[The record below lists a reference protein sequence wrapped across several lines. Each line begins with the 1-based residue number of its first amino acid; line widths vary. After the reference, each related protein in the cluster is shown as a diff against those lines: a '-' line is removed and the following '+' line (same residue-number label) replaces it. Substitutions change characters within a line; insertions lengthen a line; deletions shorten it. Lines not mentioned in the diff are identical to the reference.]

1 MITGVSPMVEINA
14 DLRGLLREV
23 AGFEAHDFQV
33 DVARRLLEGENHV
46 LVSPT
51 GSGKSWAALL
61 AFIYAKR
68 HGIPFADRLIY
79 AFPLRTL
86 TTALYQ
92 QYGEYLQQE
101 GLKATLQ
108 MGGMKRGEG
117 DPFFE
122 ADVTFTTIDQLL
134 SGYIGVP
141 VSLPRRLANMPA
153 GALIGSCVV
162 FDEFHLLE
170 PDKALATTL
179 DLADQLGPYAQT
191 LLMSATFSGDGINE
205 IRRRAHAGKR
215 EVSPGEL
222 EHPNRPETRRKF
234 VWSGREPSAAAV
246 LDAHHERTIVVCNTV
261 DRSTSLYREIVS
273 LAEDRGIEDRI
284 LLLHA
289 RFLPED
295 RKVKENELLKLFGE
309 RSRERAILVATQVVE
324 VGLDI
329 SADVFHSEVAPAS
342 AIIQRAGRCARFGGD
357 GTVYV
362 HELPKTDNKRSSAPY
377 VGTQSSLVDSTADEL
392 AARSGSVFGFQ
403 EERNVLNTVHAET
416 DLRNLKSVAPR
427 VRRREVA
434 QAIRE
439 GSGAYIRQLVRE
451 VDAVN
456 LIVSSDP
463 GKLRME
469 LPLPSIS
476 VSRSVAKGFL
486 AELNKQGRIDQALA
500 LSAAENREDSE
511 NYAPMTVWK
520 PVEKVEDL
528 STTFYLCLPPE
539 LAAYDPGEG
548 LVLGRSGDR
557 VFAQGVEEL
566 AYEPYS
572 YRKETWWDHIRRV
585 MEQYEKQEHG
595 HRVGAARLAKAL
607 GTSGEAVERMGLLAA
622 ALHDLGKLAKEW
634 QDKMWL
640 WQRSVEPEEPDC
652 FLGHSDFDGTNDEQ
666 RKRIKQPGYRKPPHA
681 VESYYAGLRILHQRL
696 ADQPDDLRKS
706 IVLAIGTAIAH
717 HHSAFASSL
726 GEFSL
731 QAGYEDEVRKT
742 LEPFG
747 LDGDL
752 MDRPKLADRRRFS
765 QDWFVNP
772 GRREHENA
780 LLLYRY
786 LVRRLRLADQKSN
799 DW

>member
-1 MITGVSPMVEINA
+1 MAGPGRMTENLDN
-14 DLRGLLREV
+14 DLRELLREV
-23 AGFEAHDFQV
+23 TNFEAYDFQV
-33 DVARRLLEGENHV
+33 DAARRLLDGESLV

-68 HGIPFADRLIY
+68 HGLPFADRLIY

-86 TTALYQ
+86 TSALYQ
-92 QYGEYLQQE
+92 QYGKYLERENLQT
-101 GLKATLQ
+101 TLQ
-108 MGGMKRGEG
+108 MGGMERGEG

-122 ADVTFTTIDQLL
+122 GEVIFTTIDQLL

-179 DLADQLGPYAQT
+179 DLAEQLKPYAQT
-191 LLMSATFSGDGINE
+191 LLMSATFSGGGIDE
-205 IRRRAHAGKR
+205 VCQRAHAGKR
-215 EVSPGEL
+215 EVLPGEL
-222 EHPNRPETRRKF
+222 DRPDKKQTRRKF
-234 VWSGREPSAAAV
+234 VWSGHEPVAEAV
-246 LDAHHERTIVVCNTV
+246 LNAHQDKTIVVCNTV
-261 DRSTSLYREIVS
+261 DRAASLYREIVS
-273 LAEDRGIEDRI
+273 LANDRGVEDRI

-295 RKVKENELLKLFGE
+295 RKVKEKELLGLFGE
-309 RSRERAILVATQVVE
+309 KSTERAVLVATQVVE

-329 SADVFHSEVAPAS
+329 SASVLHTEVAPAS
-342 AIIQRAGRCARFGGD
+342 AIFQRAGRCARFGGD
-357 GTVYV
+357 GIVYV
-362 HELPKTDNKRSSAPY
+362 HELPKKDDRRSTAPY
-377 VGTQSSLVDSTADEL
+377 VGTQASLVDSTADEI
-392 AARSGSVFGFQ
+392 AARSGRIFGFK
-403 EERNVLNTVHAET
+403 EERDVLDTVHAEA

-439 GSGAYIRQLVRE
+439 GGGAYVRQLVRE

-456 LIVSSDP
+456 LIISSNP
-463 GKLRME
+463 EKLRIE

-476 VSRSVAKGFL
+476 VSRSVARGFL
-486 AELNKQGRIDQALA
+486 AELNKQGQIDRALL
-500 LSAAENREDSE
+500 LSASEDREESE
-511 NYAPMTVWK
+511 NYAPKTEWK
-520 PVEKVEDL
+520 LVEKVQDL
-528 STTFYLCLPPE
+528 SQTFYLCLPPD

-557 VFAQGVEEL
+557 VFEQSVEEVS
-566 AYEPYS
+566 YEPYS

-585 MEQYEKQEHG
+585 MEQYEKQECQ
-595 HRVGAARLAKAL
+595 HRIGAARLAKAL
-607 GTSGEAVERMGLLAA
+607 GTSEEAVERMGLLAA
-622 ALHDLGKLAKEW
+622 ALHDLGKLAEEW
-634 QDKMWL
+634 QDRMWL
-640 WQRSVEPEEPDC
+640 WQQSVEPGKPDC
-652 FLGHSDFDGTNDEQ
+652 FLGHSDFDGTDDEQ
-666 RKRIKQPGYRKPPHA
+666 RKRIRNTIYRKPPHA
-681 VESYYAGLRILHQRL
+681 VESYYAGLRVLHQCL

-706 IVLAIGTAIAH
+706 MMVAIGSAIAR

-726 GEFSL
+726 GEFNL
-731 QAGYEDEVRKT
+731 QAGYEGEVRKA
-742 LEPFG
+742 LERFG
-747 LDGDL
+747 IEGDL
-752 MDRPKLADRRRFS
+752 MDRPKIADRRTFA
-765 QDWFVNP
+765 QDWFVDP
-772 GRREHENA
+772 GRKDHERVFP
-780 LLLYRY
+780 LYRY